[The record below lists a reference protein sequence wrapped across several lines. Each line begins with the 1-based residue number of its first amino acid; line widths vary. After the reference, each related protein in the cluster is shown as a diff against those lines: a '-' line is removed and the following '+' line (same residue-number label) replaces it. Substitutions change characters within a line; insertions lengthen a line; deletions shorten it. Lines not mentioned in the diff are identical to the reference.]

1 MLLNFSF
8 CKYILP
14 HPTSICSKLMLSP
27 GALLFTL
34 SIYLIRLLLV
44 EIPGTKH
51 LTYLLI
57 LDFTFKTCICG
68 WYLKKIAVVGYIF
81 VIFLDLLLMRPNTL
95 KYLSKFSWKLFY
107 RALLQ
112 FHKFASNLRPARST
126 RLQMVFKIGVL
137 KYFAIS
143 TGRQLCFSLQ
153 LLCFPLNIAKYLKT
167 AFL

>member
-1 MLLNFSF
+1 
-8 CKYILP
+8 
-14 HPTSICSKLMLSP
+14 MLSP

-81 VIFLDLLLMRPNTL
+81 VIFLDLLLMRPNIRQNFPENSFTQ
-95 KYLSKFSWKLFY
+95 FFY
-107 RALLQ
+107 SFINLQ
-112 FHKFASNLRPARST
+112 VT
-126 RLQMVFKIGVL
+126 
-137 KYFAIS
+137 
-143 TGRQLCFSLQ
+143 
-153 LLCFPLNIAKYLKT
+153 
-167 AFL
+167 